1 MSYITYAYY
10 TDTFHGSKLSASNF
24 DEYALRASATI
35 DQLCFDR
42 VADIIDDG
50 TETEDIE
57 KIKLAT
63 CAVADALLTS
73 DGEGSSGEVQ
83 SESVGQYSVTYVAG
97 STKSPTRKLQDTA
110 KLYLGRTGL
119 MFPGFYIGEYG
130 HAH

>member
-1 MSYITYAYY
+1 MAYITYAYY
-10 TDTFHGSKLSASNF
+10 TGTFHGSKLGASNF
-24 DEYALRASATI
+24 DEYAVRASATI

-42 VADIIDDG
+42 VADIISAG

-63 CAVADALLTS
+63 CAVADTLLTM
-73 DGEGSSGEVQ
+73 DGEAGGGEVQ
-83 SESVGQYSVTYVAG
+83 SESVGQYSVTYVQG
-97 STKSPTRKLQDTA
+97 STKSTSRKLQDAA
-110 KLYLGRTGL
+110 KTYLGRTGL